1 MKKWY
6 YGVAAA
12 AMLFTACGG
21 KETATAGAGT
31 DANTIKIGAM
41 GPLTGSLAI
50 YGVTATNGT
59 KLAIDE
65 INKNGGILGKQI
77 ELNLLDEKGDTTEA
91 VTAYN
96 KLVDWGMV
104 ALIGDI
110 TSKPSMAVAELAATD
125 QIPMI
130 TPTGTQFDITAAGPN
145 IFRVCFT
152 DPYQGEVLA
161 TLASDKLK
169 AKTAA
174 VFVNNSSDYSDGV
187 AKAFIQK
194 AEEKGIQI
202 VAKEGYSDGDK
213 DFKAQ
218 LTKLIPLNPDVIVVP
233 DYYEPDALIASQARE
248 IGLKSQFIG
257 PDGWDGV
264 VKAVDVSSHN
274 VLEGALFTNHY
285 SVDDSSEK
293 VQNFVKAYK
302 ETYKEDPSAFSALS
316 YDAVYMLKD
325 AMEAAGSTDKEAVT
339 KALREISFDG
349 VTGKLTF
356 DENNNPVKAVTIMKV
371 TNGEY
376 KFDSVLEAK

>member
-12 AMLFTACGG
+12 AMLFTACGE
-21 KETATAGAGT
+21 KEASNTGA
-31 DANTIKIGAM
+31 DAETIKIGAM
-41 GPLTGSLAI
+41 GPLTGALAI
-50 YGVTATNGT
+50 YGVSATNGT
-59 KLAIDE
+59 KLAIEE

-96 KLVDWGMV
+96 RLMDWGMV
-104 ALIGDI
+104 ALIGDV
-110 TSKPSMAVAELAATD
+110 TSKPSVAVSELAAAD
-125 QIPMI
+125 QLPMI
-130 TPTGTQFDITAAGPN
+130 TPTGTQFNITEAGPN
-145 IFRVCFT
+145 VFRVCFT

-161 TLASDKLK
+161 NLASVKLN

-187 AKAFIQK
+187 AKSFITK

-218 LTKLIPLNPDVIVVP
+218 LTKLLPLNPDVIVVP
-233 DYYEPDALIASQARE
+233 DYYEQDALIAAQARE

-264 VKAVDVSSHN
+264 IKAVDSSSHS

-285 SVDDSSEK
+285 SLDDTSDK
-293 VQNFVKAYK
+293 VQNFVKSYK
-302 ETYKEDPSAFSALS
+302 ESYQEDPSAFSALS
-316 YDAVYMLKD
+316 YDAVYLLKN
-325 AMEAAGSTDKEAVT
+325 AMEAAGSTEKEAVA
-339 KALREISFDG
+339 KALKEISFDG
-349 VTGKLTF
+349 VTGSLTF
-356 DENNNPVKAVTIMKV
+356 DENNNPVKAVTIIKV
-371 TNGEY
+371 TNGQY